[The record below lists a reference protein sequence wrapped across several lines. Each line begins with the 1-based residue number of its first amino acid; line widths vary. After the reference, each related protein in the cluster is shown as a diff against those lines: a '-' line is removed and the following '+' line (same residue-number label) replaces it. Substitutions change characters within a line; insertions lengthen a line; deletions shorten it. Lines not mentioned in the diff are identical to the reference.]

1 MAVRRMRAARILVAG
16 ARALSAEV
24 CKNIVLAGMG
34 KLVLCDHESVTPA
47 DMYGQFLVGESD
59 IGKNVC
65 GFLAPKFRYSFQS
78 SPLQQA
84 SEKHV
89 HRQTVFKDYLRRR
102 RVINSS
108 TTYPLFRYR
117 TV

>member
-1 MAVRRMRAARILVAG
+1 MRAARILVAG

-24 CKNIVLAGMG
+24 CKNIVLAGVG

-65 GFLAPKFRYSFQS
+65 GSGLISSKTCVILALFTSNIPKTCVILTQFRSSQCPVFSPSFGGELIS
-78 SPLQQA
+78 K
-84 SEKHV
+84 SE
-89 HRQTVFKDYLRRR
+89 
-102 RVINSS
+102 
-108 TTYPLFRYR
+108 
-117 TV
+117 